1 MSDIFER
8 VLLLKNSNIFSE
20 VRTEDLRYVAR
31 ALEDE
36 MYAKGDRVFD
46 INERGD
52 RMYLIQSGKVGISM
66 VANPRVMEFVVTLE
80 PGNAF
85 GEMNLLDDLPRSAT
99 AHVLEDTHILSLE
112 KEKLHQLIINYP
124 ELSFG
129 IMKSLSLRLRETTTK
144 LQHLPEKIQAGA

>member
-20 VRTEDLRYVAR
+20 VKTEDLRYVAH

-46 INERGD
+46 IDERGD
-52 RMYLIQSGKVGISM
+52 QMYLIQSGKVGISTDT
-66 VANPRVMEFVVTLE
+66 NPRSQEFVATLE
-80 PGNAF
+80 AGNVF

-99 AHVLEDTHILSLE
+99 AHILEDAHILSLE
-112 KEKLHQLIINYP
+112 KERLNQLIINYP
-124 ELSFG
+124 GISFG

-144 LQHLPEKIQAGA
+144 LQNLPEKT

>member
-20 VRTEDLRYVAR
+20 VKTEDLRYVAQ

-46 INERGD
+46 IDERGD
-52 RMYLIQSGKVGISM
+52 QMYLIQSGKVGISTDT
-66 VANPRVMEFVVTLE
+66 NPRSREFVATLE
-80 PGNAF
+80 AGNVF

-99 AHVLEDTHILSLE
+99 AHILEDAHILSLE
-112 KEKLHQLIINYP
+112 KERLNQLIINYP
-124 ELSFG
+124 GISFG
-129 IMKSLSLRLRETTTK
+129 IMKSLSLRLRDTTTK
-144 LQHLPEKIQAGA
+144 LQNLPEKT

>member
-8 VLLLKNSNIFSE
+8 ILLLKNSNIFSE
-20 VRTEDLRYVAR
+20 VKTEDLRHLAR

-52 RMYLIQSGKVGISM
+52 RMYIIQSGKVGISTD
-66 VANPRVMEFVVTLE
+66 ANPRVQEFVITLG
-80 PGNAF
+80 PGNTF
-85 GEMNLLDDLPRSAT
+85 GELNLLDDLPRSAT
-99 AHVLEDTHILSLE
+99 AHIVEDSHILSLE
-112 KEKLHQLIINYP
+112 KERLHQLIINYP

-129 IMKSLSLRLRETTTK
+129 ILKSLSLRLRHTTTK
-144 LQHLPEKIQAGA
+144 LQEIPNKD